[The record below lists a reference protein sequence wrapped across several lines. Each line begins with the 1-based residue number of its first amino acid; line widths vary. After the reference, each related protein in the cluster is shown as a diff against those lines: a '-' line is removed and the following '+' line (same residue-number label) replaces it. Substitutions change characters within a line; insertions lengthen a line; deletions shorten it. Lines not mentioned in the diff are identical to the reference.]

1 MPSLKSEAKEL
12 SLGPVILSKPQAKS
26 DWEPPVGDLGAAGVP
41 ESWNCVGCGMNTAP
55 GMLDRKQMRA
65 AFTIG
70 DAAQN
75 TITWESE
82 VYTVK
87 PAVWRAAGM
96 VADGGCLCIGCLE
109 ERIGRQLQP
118 KDFLRKSGFHNVPG
132 SIRLIS
138 RRMGLPEKEVAELR
152 AKGSSPL

>member
-109 ERIGRQLQP
+109 ERIGRPLQP

-138 RRMGLPEKEVAELR
+138 RRMGLPEKEVAQLR